1 MCSCLFA
8 GLTAARIN
16 LKFGMHTLIG
26 SDCAIDYIILT
37 FEVIKGN
44 FRSNKF
50 LWQVP
55 FTFFPALRYNL
66 PHTTIPYLL
75 LKLKLKFI
83 SQVMIHI
90 IQLKY
95 MFKNSPCRTPKKGVN
110 AQAKFGD
117 LLTYT

>member
-1 MCSCLFA
+1 MLIYNITLSAEKVFFHTILFA
-8 GLTAARIN
+8 KIQ
-16 LKFGMHTLIG
+16 
-26 SDCAIDYIILT
+26 IILCFMT
-37 FEVIKGN
+37 LTV
-44 FRSNKF
+44 
-50 LWQVP
+50 
-55 FTFFPALRYNL
+55 
-66 PHTTIPYLL
+66 LL
-75 LKLKLKFI
+75 KLKLKLKFI